1 MKKAK
6 KAQEEKIASFENPE
20 KEAKETS
27 LPTPQKLPILVAV
40 ISALL
45 CLAIYL
51 LRLDRVAGLLQ
62 DDGWYILLAK
72 ALASGQGYTLIN
84 SPSAGIPPL
93 YPPGFPALLSIV
105 FKLAPQFPENLYLLK
120 SVSVLAMLGVGIVSY
135 WYFTH
140 QRELSWGLSA
150 GIATVTVL
158 TPPLVFL
165 ATSTVMSE
173 CVFTLL
179 HLLAIVVI
187 ERSIRLHGKRQI
199 YYVVLGVGLTVVTFL
214 TRSMALSLV
223 LAILLY
229 LIKERQKIAVLIFA
243 AGLILLLGPWMLY
256 ARTHTPTPAQ
266 RLEQRGYIVIG
277 YAEQF
282 WHKVA
287 GGEYLGKDTVT
298 DLPKRA
304 WESAVKIIG
313 RDVGRMTF
321 SPLYSLTGS
330 SEEGMISFLLSLLAI
345 VGYVAACRERITLAE
360 IAVPFSLGITLL
372 WPYDPI
378 RFVLPLTPFIL
389 FYLLRGIKTCFDF
402 LQQKLGETEAKSSW
416 QLLGV
421 VTCLFLVLHLYEHAT
436 YIYAKYQTNEESR
449 PAYIR
454 IFEENQD
461 LLSWVKG
468 NVAEN
473 AIIATENPPMVY
485 LYTERKTVSQDDPRT
500 YWDVFEKLPVRY
512 LVRTSREPLGRP
524 TSEETRYKIVYTTK
538 GPLGLRVVDLGLAE
552 HRPAWGK

>member
-229 LIKERQKIAVLIFA
+229 LIKERQKI
-243 AGLILLLGPWMLY
+243 GL
-256 ARTHTPTPAQ
+256 
-266 RLEQRGYIVIG
+266 
-277 YAEQF
+277 
-282 WHKVA
+282 
-287 GGEYLGKDTVT
+287 
-298 DLPKRA
+298 
-304 WESAVKIIG
+304 
-313 RDVGRMTF
+313 
-321 SPLYSLTGS
+321 
-330 SEEGMISFLLSLLAI
+330 
-345 VGYVAACRERITLAE
+345 
-360 IAVPFSLGITLL
+360 
-372 WPYDPI
+372 
-378 RFVLPLTPFIL
+378 
-389 FYLLRGIKTCFDF
+389 
-402 LQQKLGETEAKSSW
+402 
-416 QLLGV
+416 
-421 VTCLFLVLHLYEHAT
+421 
-436 YIYAKYQTNEESR
+436 
-449 PAYIR
+449 
-454 IFEENQD
+454 
-461 LLSWVKG
+461 
-468 NVAEN
+468 
-473 AIIATENPPMVY
+473 
-485 LYTERKTVSQDDPRT
+485 
-500 YWDVFEKLPVRY
+500 
-512 LVRTSREPLGRP
+512 
-524 TSEETRYKIVYTTK
+524 
-538 GPLGLRVVDLGLAE
+538 
-552 HRPAWGK
+552 